1 VEQEVGGSSPPNCTN
16 NYAPEF
22 TARSAATLVLWRV
35 VHPCLRILIRSP
47 TIPPNFG
54 PGDLMTIFRAGNSR
68 FGLMLATALSA
79 FDLVHRRPRLH
90 PRAAAGLYRRCVPAV
105 QFRHSRCRSHHR
117 LHDPQQVPAFAR
129 VPGAFQGRP
138 RAKRSFDETRW
149 PADGH
154 PAGRPTQGRGRQA
167 AQEAEKTGD
176 LTPAHDFKT
185 YLGDSLRLAGGCSN
199 EHLPGYEERVR

>member
-1 VEQEVGGSSPPNCTN
+1 MVRAHPTVPTITPLNLPLEVPRHLCCGALSTRAC
-16 NYAPEF
+16 EF
-22 TARSAATLVLWRV
+22 LF
-35 VHPCLRILIRSP
+35 VHPQ
-47 TIPPNFG
+47 
-54 PGDLMTIFRAGNSR
+54 FRQTLARGGFDDDFSSREFPVWIDAGHR
-68 FGLMLATALSA
+68 TVG
-79 FDLVHRRPRLH
+79 FDLVHRRSRLH

-138 RAKRSFDETRW
+138 RAKRSLDETRW